1 VNSFLLELIERPG
14 MSDEPTEA
22 GDGARDAET
31 GPPADVMANWETIVE
46 DMEAT
51 AGEYES
57 ADWTVVQLH
66 PGDVQMVADGSD
78 GRTGLDLLVP
88 DNEYREV
95 ESLLESGVAFDD
107 YEVYRNASGGVVY
120 VVVVAEDPDAEA
132 AILYPAYYRSDGTD
146 ALDVLEHAREE
157 GRLQTFLRR
166 LSGEYVELSHENPDL
181 FVPSGE

>member
-1 VNSFLLELIERPG
+1 MTDDS
-14 MSDEPTEA
+14 TEA
-22 GDGARDAET
+22 SDRAEDRET
-31 GPPADVMANWETIVE
+31 GPPAEVMATWETIIE

-51 AGEYES
+51 ADEYES
-57 ADWTVVQLH
+57 VGWTTVQIH
-66 PGDVQMVADGSD
+66 PGDVQLVAGGSD
-78 GRTGLDLLVP
+78 SRTGLDVLVP